1 MSARAARAGGRRR
14 RGGHGEEHESD
25 ERWLLT
31 YADMI
36 TLLMALFMVL
46 FSISSVNVSKLET
59 LQTVLQEAFSG
70 KVLPGGE
77 SVRQT
82 AAGESTEPP
91 VPEPP
96 VPSIVP
102 PVMTP
107 QDGKKKKADADRRK
121 KEQDEL
127 EALKRK
133 IDAYARA
140 HGLQDKLQTTIAQRG
155 LIVRILTDRV
165 LFDSGSAE
173 IKPAGKP
180 LLAEIGK
187 LIVVDAL
194 HPLVVEGHTD
204 SQPIASELYPS
215 NWELSG
221 ARSSSVVRF
230 LIQNKVRPGRL
241 EAAGYAHLRPIASN
255 GDAAGRA
262 RNRRVEIVV
271 LRRDQGQGGPEKP

>member
-1 MSARAARAGGRRR
+1 MSARAARLGGRRR
-14 RGGHGEEHESD
+14 RGGHAEEHEND

-46 FSISSVNVSKLET
+46 FAMSSVNVSKLET

-77 SVRQT
+77 SVQQS

-107 QDGKKKKADADRRK
+107 RDGKEKKADADRRT

-140 HGLQDKLQTTIAQRG
+140 HGLQDKIQTTIAQRG
-155 LIVRILTDRV
+155 LVVRILTDRV
-165 LFDSGSAE
+165 LFDSASAE
-173 IKPAGKP
+173 IKPAGRP
-180 LLAEIGK
+180 LLAEISK
-187 LIVVDAL
+187 LIVIDAL

-221 ARSSSVVRF
+221 ARASSVVRF
-230 LIQNKVRPGRL
+230 LIENKVRPGRL

-271 LRRDQGQGGPEKP
+271 LRRDQGQGGPVKP